1 MNITTDVELET
12 EEICTQIN
20 HLIDGTVT
28 EKLHAIHE
36 EPQLGG
42 KNYNKLHTEE
52 ELVKYLQSAE
62 DYAALVRHDV
72 HSRIKWETGM
82 RQSMQE
88 LMLHQAR
95 MLLVLA
101 RVVSK

>member
-1 MNITTDVELET
+1 MQIVELET

-28 EKLHAIHE
+28 EKLHALHE

-52 ELVKYLQSAE
+52 ELMKYLESAE

-72 HSRIKWETGM
+72 RARFPLETGM
-82 RQSMQE
+82 YQSVGE

-101 RVVSK
+101 RVVSR